1 MFAMF
6 SISLSMSFAVALI
19 FSAST
24 IASRA
29 RRVRILFSA
38 SGFICPI
45 KASTVMP
52 VICMY
57 WSKERPWLDNL
68 PANSWIICCVC
79 SSTIGSGSSTVI
91 FSTTFS
97 TTSFSFSLFAS
108 SFLRSVKFFLTLALY
123 SLSVSNSETSLANSS
138 SSFGSSFFLISFTV
152 TLKRAGLPFKEAS
165 WYSSG
170 KVTFTSTSSPAFLPT
185 NWSSNVSINEWLPIT
200 KE

>member
-1 MFAMF
+1 
-6 SISLSMSFAVALI
+6 
-19 FSAST
+19 
-24 IASRA
+24 
-29 RRVRILFSA
+29 
-38 SGFICPI
+38 
-45 KASTVMP
+45 MP

-79 SSTIGSGSSTVI
+79 SSIIGSGSSTVI

-152 TLKRAGLPFKEAS
+152 TLKSAGLPFKEAS